1 MAKFRSPRIGSNVV
15 HRLEIPG
22 LERQRI
28 QRRRRAAMPSRNG
41 QYAPHAAPAN
51 GGLEAPA
58 TTPNGTS
65 RPAAPE
71 GSVDNGAVLIP
82 APKPDVPRPAALKD
96 SQARHQ
102 IQLLERRLAKM
113 ARIIEER
120 DEEDISRSSQQSD
133 DGVPSIYREV
143 QGVNG
148 RGKESKKK
156 RAFMSLIFEANLK
169 LRERVTSASSDA
181 E

>member
-1 MAKFRSPRIGSNVV
+1 M
-15 HRLEIPG
+15 
-22 LERQRI
+22 
-28 QRRRRAAMPSRNG
+28 
-41 QYAPHAAPAN
+41 
-51 GGLEAPA
+51 
-58 TTPNGTS
+58 
-65 RPAAPE
+65 
-71 GSVDNGAVLIP
+71 IP
-82 APKPDVPRPAALKD
+82 APRPDVPRPAALKD

-120 DEEDISRSSQQSD
+120 DEEMDSRSSREVD

-143 QGVNG
+143 QGVSG
-148 RGKESKKK
+148 RGKEAKRK